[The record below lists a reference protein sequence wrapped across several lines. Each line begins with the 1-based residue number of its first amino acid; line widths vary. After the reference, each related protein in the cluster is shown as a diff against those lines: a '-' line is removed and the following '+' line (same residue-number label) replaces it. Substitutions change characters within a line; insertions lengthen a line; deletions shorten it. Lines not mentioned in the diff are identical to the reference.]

1 MARTGSAMFGSG
13 GPKIHKGTSAE
24 EILNNS
30 RSINKKGTIRRLGK
44 YLFRYKFLMILALTL
59 SFASNVFSLLG
70 PRLSGL
76 AIDNIEGGI
85 GKVVFDK
92 VLYYC
97 GLMAAFYIISSILS
111 YLLSILMVNIG
122 QKIIHKMREDV
133 FGSLMR
139 LPISYFDTHQT
150 GEILS
155 RMSYDIDTVN
165 TSLSTDLVQLC
176 TSLITVVGSFVMMAS
191 ISTNL
196 LFIFVITIPMSIAI
210 TKFIVN
216 KTRPL
221 FRERSAS
228 LGRMNGFVEEMIA
241 GQRTLKAYNQ
251 ENNTINKFKKK
262 NEDAVMGYYNA
273 DYFGSMTGPF
283 VNFINNLSLALITV
297 FGAILYMQSAISLG
311 NISSFVLYS
320 RKFSGPINEA
330 ANIMGDF
337 QSALAAAERVF
348 RVIDEPKEAADIF
361 GAKTLNDVKGE
372 VDVKNVDFGYVKG
385 RPILKNLSFHAQPG
399 KLIAIV
405 GSTGAGKTTII
416 NLLMRFYDIDSGNIT
431 VDGNNILDVTRDSL
445 RKSYAMVLQD
455 TWLFRGT
462 VFDNI
467 AYGKENATMKEVV
480 EAAKASKIHNYII
493 GLPKGYDTI
502 LSEEGTNISKGQKQ
516 LITIA
521 RAMLLDSNMLILDEA
536 TSNVDI
542 RTESKIQDAMRRLM
556 KEKTCFVIAHR
567 LSTIQNA
574 DEILVVKE
582 GNIVEQ
588 GTHAV
593 LMGKMGAYYNMYVSQ
608 WD

>member
-1 MARTGSAMFGSG
+1 MARTGAEMFTGG

-24 EILNNS
+24 EILSNS
-30 RSINKKGTIRRLGK
+30 KSINKKGTIRRLGK
-44 YLFRYKFLMILALTL
+44 YLFRYKFLMILALTM
-59 SFASNVFSLLG
+59 SFASNVFSLFG

-76 AIDNIEGGI
+76 AIDNIEGGV
-85 GKVVFDK
+85 GKVAFDK
-92 VLYYC
+92 VFYYC

-111 YLLSILMVNIG
+111 YVLSVLMVNIS

-155 RMSYDIDTVN
+155 KMSYDIDTVN

-196 LFIFVITIPMSIAI
+196 LFIFVITIPMSIFI
-210 TKFIVN
+210 TKFIVK

-241 GQRTLKAYNQ
+241 GQKTLKAYNQ
-251 ENNTINKFKKK
+251 ENNTLIKFKKK

-361 GAKTLNDVKGE
+361 GAKTLTNVLGE

-385 RPILKNLSFHAQPG
+385 RPILKNLSFHAEPG
-399 KLIAIV
+399 KLVAIV
-405 GSTGAGKTTII
+405 GTTGAGKTTII

-467 AYGKENATMKEVV
+467 AYGKEHATMEEVV

-493 GLPKGYDTI
+493 GLPQGYDTI

-574 DEILVVKE
+574 DEILVVKA

-588 GTHAV
+588 GTHTA
-593 LMGKMGAYYNMYVSQ
+593 LYQNRRPR
-608 WD
+608 

>member
-1 MARTGSAMFGSG
+1 MARTGAEMFTGG

-24 EILNNS
+24 EILSNS
-30 RSINKKGTIRRLGK
+30 KSINKKGTIRRLGK
-44 YLFRYKFLMILALTL
+44 YLFRYKFLMILALTM

-111 YLLSILMVNIG
+111 YVLSVLMVNIS

-155 RMSYDIDTVN
+155 KMSYDIDTVN

-196 LFIFVITIPMSIAI
+196 LFIFVITIPMSIFI
-210 TKFIVN
+210 TKFIVK

-241 GQRTLKAYNQ
+241 GQKTLKAYNQ
-251 ENNTINKFKKK
+251 ENNTIIKFKKK

-361 GAKTLNDVKGE
+361 GAKTLTNVLGE

-385 RPILKNLSFHAQPG
+385 RPILKNLSFHAEPG
-399 KLIAIV
+399 KLVAIV
-405 GSTGAGKTTII
+405 GTTGAGKTTII

-467 AYGKENATMKEVV
+467 AYGKEHATMEEVV

-493 GLPKGYDTI
+493 GLPQGYDTI

-574 DEILVVKE
+574 DEILVVKA

-588 GTHAV
+588 GTHTA
-593 LMGKMGAYYNMYVSQ
+593 LMAKEGTYYNMYVSQ
-608 WD
+608 WN

>member
-1 MARTGSAMFGSG
+1 MARTGAEMFSGG

-24 EILNNS
+24 EILSNS
-30 RSINKKGTIRRLGK
+30 KSINKKGTIRRLGK
-44 YLFRYKFLMILALTL
+44 YLFRYKFLMILALTM

-76 AIDNIEGGI
+76 AIDNIEGGV
-85 GKVVFDK
+85 GKVAFDK
-92 VLYYC
+92 VFYYC

-111 YLLSILMVNIG
+111 YVLSVLMVNIS

-155 RMSYDIDTVN
+155 KMSYDIDTVN

-196 LFIFVITIPMSIAI
+196 LFIFVITIPMSIFI
-210 TKFIVN
+210 TKFIVK

-241 GQRTLKAYNQ
+241 GQKTLKAYNQ
-251 ENNTINKFKKK
+251 ENNTIIKFKKK

-361 GAKTLNDVKGE
+361 EAKTLTDVLGE

-385 RPILKNLSFHAQPG
+385 RPILKNLSFHAEPG
-399 KLIAIV
+399 KLVAIV
-405 GSTGAGKTTII
+405 GTTGAGKTTII

-467 AYGKENATMKEVV
+467 AYGKEHATMEEVV

-493 GLPKGYDTI
+493 GLPQGYDTI

-574 DEILVVKE
+574 DEILVVKA

-588 GTHAV
+588 GTHTA
-593 LMGKMGAYYNMYVSQ
+593 LMGKMGTYYNMYVSQ
-608 WD
+608 WN

>member
-1 MARTGSAMFGSG
+1 MAKSGAEMFTGG

-44 YLFRYKFLMILALTL
+44 YLFRYKFLMILALTM
-59 SFASNVFSLLG
+59 SFASNVFSLFG

-76 AIDNIEGGI
+76 AIDNIEGGV
-85 GKVVFDK
+85 GNVVFDK
-92 VLYYC
+92 VFYYC
-97 GLMAAFYIISSILS
+97 GLMAGFYIISSILS
-111 YLLSILMVNIG
+111 YILSVLMVNIS

-133 FGSLMR
+133 FGSLMK

-176 TSLITVVGSFVMMAS
+176 TSLITVVGSFIMMAS

-196 LFIFVITIPMSIAI
+196 LLIFVITIPMSILI

-241 GQRTLKAYNQ
+241 GQKTLKAYNQ
-251 ENNTINKFKKK
+251 ELNTIHKFKKK

-361 GAKTLNDVKGE
+361 GAKTLADVKGE
-372 VDVKNVDFGYVKG
+372 VDVKDVNFGYVKG
-385 RPILKNLSFHAQPG
+385 RPILKNLSFHAEPG
-399 KLIAIV
+399 KLVAIV
-405 GSTGAGKTTII
+405 GTTGAGKTTII
-416 NLLMRFYDIDSGNIT
+416 NLLMRFYDINSGTIT
-431 VDGNNILDVTRDSL
+431 VDGNNILDITRDSL

-467 AYGKENATMKEVV
+467 AYGKEHATLEEVIV
-480 EAAKASKIHNYII
+480 AAKASKIHNYII
-493 GLPKGYDTI
+493 GLPQGYDTI

-542 RTESKIQDAMRRLM
+542 RTESKIQDAMRKLM

-574 DEILVVKE
+574 DEILVVKA

-588 GTHAV
+588 GTHID
-593 LMGKMGAYYNMYVSQ
+593 LMEKKGTYYNMYVSQ
-608 WD
+608 WS

>member
-1 MARTGSAMFGSG
+1 MAKSGTDMFTGG
-13 GPKIHKGTSAE
+13 GPKILKGTSAE
-24 EILNNS
+24 EILNNNK
-30 RSINKKGTIRRLGK
+30 SINKKGTIRRLGK
-44 YLFRYKFLMILALTL
+44 YLLRYKFLMILALMM
-59 SFASNVFSLLG
+59 SFASNVFSLFG

-92 VLYYC
+92 VFYYC

-111 YLLSILMVNIG
+111 YILSVLMVNIS

-139 LPISYFDTHQT
+139 LPVSYFDTHQT

-155 RMSYDIDTVN
+155 KMSYDIDTVN
-165 TSLSTDLVQLC
+165 TSLSTDLLQLC

-210 TKFIVN
+210 TKFIVK

-241 GQRTLKAYNQ
+241 GQKTLKAYNQ
-251 ENNTINKFKKK
+251 EENTIKKFKIK

-273 DYFGSMTGPF
+273 DYFGSMIGPF

-361 GAKTLNDVKGE
+361 GAKTLTDIMGE
-372 VDVKNVDFGYVKG
+372 VDVKNVDFGYVKD
-385 RPILKNLSFHAQPG
+385 RPILKNLSFHAESG

-405 GSTGAGKTTII
+405 GTTGAGKTTII
-416 NLLMRFYDIDSGNIT
+416 NLLMRFYDINSGSIT
-431 VDGNNILDVTRDSL
+431 VDNNNILDVTRDSL

-467 AYGKENATMKEVV
+467 AYGKENATMEEVV

-493 GLPKGYDTI
+493 GLPQGYDTI

-574 DEILVVKE
+574 DEILVVKA

-588 GTHAV
+588 GTHNS
-593 LMGKMGAYYNMYVSQ
+593 LMEKEGTYYNMYVSQ
-608 WD
+608 WQ

>member
-1 MARTGSAMFGSG
+1 MARTGAEMFTGG

-24 EILNNS
+24 EILSNS
-30 RSINKKGTIRRLGK
+30 KSINKKGTIRRLGK
-44 YLFRYKFLMILALTL
+44 YLFRYKFLMILALTM
-59 SFASNVFSLLG
+59 SFASNVFSLFG

-76 AIDNIEGGI
+76 AIDNIEGGV
-85 GKVVFDK
+85 GKVAFDK
-92 VLYYC
+92 VFYYC

-111 YLLSILMVNIG
+111 YVLSVLMVNIS

-155 RMSYDIDTVN
+155 KMSYDIDTVN

-196 LFIFVITIPMSIAI
+196 LFIFVITIPMSVFI
-210 TKFIVN
+210 TKFIVK

-241 GQRTLKAYNQ
+241 GQKTLKAYNQ
-251 ENNTINKFKKK
+251 ENNTIIKFKKK

-361 GAKTLNDVKGE
+361 GAKTLTNVLGE

-385 RPILKNLSFHAQPG
+385 RPILKNLSFHAEPG
-399 KLIAIV
+399 KLVAIV
-405 GSTGAGKTTII
+405 GTTGAGKTTII

-467 AYGKENATMKEVV
+467 AYGKEHATMEEVV

-493 GLPKGYDTI
+493 GLPQGYDTI

-574 DEILVVKE
+574 DEILVVKA

-588 GTHAV
+588 GTHTA
-593 LMGKMGAYYNMYVSQ
+593 LMGKMGTYYNMYVSQ
-608 WD
+608 WN

>member
-1 MARTGSAMFGSG
+1 MARTGVEMFTGG

-44 YLFRYKFLMILALTL
+44 YLFRYKFLMILALTM
-59 SFASNVFSLLG
+59 SVVSNVFSLLG
-70 PRLSGL
+70 PKLSGL
-76 AIDNIEGGI
+76 AIDNIEA
-85 GKVVFDK
+85 GKGNVAFDK
-92 VLYYC
+92 VFYYC
-97 GLMAAFYIISSILS
+97 WLMAIFYIISSILS
-111 YLLSILMVNIG
+111 YILSVLMVNIS
-122 QKIIHKMREDV
+122 QKIVHKMREDV
-133 FGSLMR
+133 FGSLMK
-139 LPISYFDTHQT
+139 LPVSFFDTHQT

-176 TSLITVVGSFVMMAS
+176 TSLVTVVGSFTMMAS
-191 ISTNL
+191 ISTTL
-196 LFIFVITIPMSIAI
+196 LLVFVVTIPMSIAI

-241 GQRTLKAYNQ
+241 GQKTLKAYNQ
-251 ENNTINKFKKK
+251 GTNTINKFKQK

-297 FGAILYMQSAISLG
+297 FGAILYMKSAISLG

-348 RVIDEPKEAADIF
+348 RIIDEPKEAADMV
-361 GAKTLNDVKGE
+361 GAKTIAEVNGE
-372 VDVKNVDFGYVKG
+372 VDVKNVEFGYVKG
-385 RPILKNLSFHAQPG
+385 TPILKNLNFHAEPG

-405 GSTGAGKTTII
+405 GTTGAGKTTII
-416 NLLMRFYDIDSGNIT
+416 NLLMRFYDIDGGIIT
-431 VDGNNILDVTRDSL
+431 VDGNNILEVTRDSL

-467 AYGKENATMKEVV
+467 AYGKENATMEEVV
-480 EAAKASKIHNYII
+480 EVAKAAKIHNYII
-493 GLPKGYDTI
+493 SLPQGYHTI

-542 RTESKIQDAMRRLM
+542 RTEAKIQDAMRRLM

-588 GTHAV
+588 GTHSV
-593 LMGKMGAYYNMYVSQ
+593 LMENKGTYYNMYVSQ
-608 WD
+608 WS

>member
-1 MARTGSAMFGSG
+1 MAKSGAEMFTGG

-44 YLFRYKFLMILALTL
+44 YLFRYKFLMILALTM
-59 SFASNVFSLLG
+59 SFASNVFSLFG

-76 AIDNIEGGI
+76 AIDNIEGGV
-85 GKVVFDK
+85 GNVVFDK
-92 VLYYC
+92 VFYYC
-97 GLMAAFYIISSILS
+97 GLMAGFYIISSILS
-111 YLLSILMVNIG
+111 YILSVLMVNIS

-133 FGSLMR
+133 FGSLMK

-176 TSLITVVGSFVMMAS
+176 TSLITVVGSFIMMAS

-196 LFIFVITIPMSIAI
+196 LLIFVITIPMSILI

-241 GQRTLKAYNQ
+241 GQKTLKAYNQ
-251 ENNTINKFKKK
+251 ELNTIHKFKKK

-361 GAKTLNDVKGE
+361 GAKTLADVKGE
-372 VDVKNVDFGYVKG
+372 VDVKDVNFGYVKG
-385 RPILKNLSFHAQPG
+385 RPILKNLSFYAEPG
-399 KLIAIV
+399 KLVAIV
-405 GSTGAGKTTII
+405 GTTGAGKTTII
-416 NLLMRFYDIDSGNIT
+416 NLLMRFYDINSGTIT
-431 VDGNNILDVTRDSL
+431 VDGNNILDITRDSL

-467 AYGKENATMKEVV
+467 AYGKEHATLEEVIV
-480 EAAKASKIHNYII
+480 AAKASKIHNYII
-493 GLPKGYDTI
+493 GLPQGYDTI

-542 RTESKIQDAMRRLM
+542 RTESKIQDAMRKLM

-574 DEILVVKE
+574 DEILVVKA

-588 GTHAV
+588 GTHID
-593 LMGKMGAYYNMYVSQ
+593 LMKKKGTYYNMYVSQ
-608 WD
+608 WS